1 MNKQEAINS
10 LLAASD
16 FFTTQSQGY
25 KSWGNVT
32 VLQVAL
38 RISASEFLVTDVN
51 KRLQEITV
59 RDIQLQTS
67 SSSTFSQIF
76 SSRKKINTIL
86 ITQQE
91 FASQL
96 QEDVPAILDD
106 QAQLLGVSIRHAKTE
121 SQITK
126 ALSGRYAAI
135 LPDKKSI
142 CLGTG
147 IDDAYVAAQLLEKTS
162 KVFIEAKHIGG
173 AKAINKIEAWLM
185 QQYYQFKYSKE
196 AVKNR

>member
-1 MNKQEAINS
+1 MNVEEAKNI
-10 LLAASD
+10 LLNAAQY
-16 FFTTQSQGY
+16 FKAQSEGY
-25 KSWGNVT
+25 KTWGNVN
-32 VLQVAL
+32 VLQIAF
-38 RISASEFLVTDVN
+38 RISNAEFLIIDEN
-51 KRLQEITV
+51 KSLEEITV
-59 RDIQLQTS
+59 DDIHLQS
-67 SSSTFSQIF
+67 SSSNIFGQIF

-91 FASQL
+91 YASQL
-96 QEDVPAILDD
+96 QEEVPAILDD
-106 QAQLLGVSIRHAKTE
+106 QAQLLGVSIRLAKNET
-121 SQITK
+121 QIAK

-142 CLGTG
+142 CIGTSL
-147 IDDAYVAAQLLEKTS
+147 DDAYVAAQLLEKTS
-162 KVFIEAKHIGG
+162 KVFIEATHIGG

>member
-10 LLAASD
+10 LLGAND

-25 KSWGNVT
+25 KSWGNVN

-38 RISASEFLVTDVN
+38 RISATEFLVTDAS
-51 KRLQEITV
+51 KRLEEITPA
-59 RDIQLQTS
+59 DIQLQTS
-67 SSSTFSQIF
+67 SATTFGQIF
-76 SSRKKINTIL
+76 SSQKKINTIL

-91 FASQL
+91 YASQL
-96 QEDVPAILDD
+96 TEEVPAILDD
-106 QAQLLGVSIRHAKTE
+106 QAQLLGVSIRLAKNE

-135 LPDKKSI
+135 LPNKNSI
-142 CLGTG
+142 CIGTS

-162 KVFIEAKHIGG
+162 KVFIEAKHLGG

>member
-10 LLAASD
+10 LLGANN
-16 FFTTQSQGY
+16 FFATQSQGY
-25 KSWGNVT
+25 KSWGNVN

-38 RISASEFLVTDVN
+38 RISASEFLVTDAN
-51 KRLQEITV
+51 KRLEEITA

-67 SSSTFSQIF
+67 SATTFSQIF

-91 FASQL
+91 FASKL

-162 KVFIEAKHIGG
+162 KVFIEAKHLGG

>member
-1 MNKQEAINS
+1 MNKQEAINT
-10 LLAASD
+10 LLAAND
-16 FFTTQSQGY
+16 FFIKQSEGY

-32 VLQVAL
+32 VLQMAVRVNAK
-38 RISASEFLVTDVN
+38 EFLVTNAN
-51 KRLQEITV
+51 KRLEEITAA
-59 RDIQLQTS
+59 DIQLQTS
-67 SSSTFSQIF
+67 STTFSQIF
-76 SSRKKINTIL
+76 YSRKKINTIL

-96 QEDVPAILDD
+96 QEEVPAILDD
-106 QAQLLGVSIRHAKTE
+106 QAQLLGVSIRLAKTE

-126 ALSGRYAAI
+126 ALSGRYAAT
-135 LPDKKSI
+135 LSDKKSI
-142 CLGTG
+142 CLGTS
-147 IDDAYVAAQLLEKTS
+147 IDDAYVAAQLLEKTA
-162 KVFIEAKHIGG
+162 KVFIEAKHLGG